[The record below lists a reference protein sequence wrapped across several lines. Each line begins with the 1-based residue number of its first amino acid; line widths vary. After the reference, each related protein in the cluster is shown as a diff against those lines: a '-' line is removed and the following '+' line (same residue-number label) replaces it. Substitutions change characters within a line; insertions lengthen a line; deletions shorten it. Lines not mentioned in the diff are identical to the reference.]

1 VTQVAAKRARV
12 LLHGA
17 VQGVGFRYFAK
28 READRRRIV
37 GYVRNLPNGSVEVE
51 AEGEAGLL
59 TDFLA
64 VLRVGP
70 RWGYISA
77 VDLQSQEPLLR
88 EERFEIRF

>member
-1 VTQVAAKRARV
+1 MATKRARV

-28 READRRRIV
+28 READRRQLV
-37 GYVRNLPNGSVEVE
+37 GYVRNLPSGSVEVE

-59 TDFLA
+59 SDFLT
-64 VLRVGP
+64 VLRLGP
-70 RWGYISA
+70 RWGHISA
-77 VDLQSQEPLLR
+77 VDLQWREPLFQ